1 MAAMRET
8 NTAYNRK
15 WLIWCLIG
23 LMAMCGAM
31 KATGGAGFV
40 LILPL
45 ILVGFGKNRPEL
57 LLYSILMTAV
67 LTVTNS
73 AVAPKDIVFSIA
85 ARSVFLLIG
94 GALVLQTVGQRVPRA
109 LSPLLGLM
117 PYLAYMAIVSSVGWQ
132 PLISYLKLIL
142 FTVIFFAFFSVSH
155 QVMKRRTAEVACL
168 RSVILSFAVFMLV
181 GSTILIAFPAI
192 GMMRVMDFYL
202 QYGYVPE
209 GSLFMGMTIHSQ
221 CLGPTVALFAVL
233 LLADMLFS
241 LRRWDKLYI
250 ILLLCAPI
258 LIYKTGSR
266 TAMGTYIA
274 GMGFVMLL
282 FLRANARMLGAR
294 WKLSALSVLTILG
307 IVAGITLFATPQMR
321 EAVAR
326 FALKY
331 TNESS
336 ELDVS
341 YESVVETR
349 QGLMDSAMEN
359 FRESPW
365 IGNGFQVSPQ
375 QAEMDIVSWKQLL
388 SAPIEKGVWVTAV
401 LEEGGIFGMIL
412 LCGFLLSVI
421 PTMVGRHAYIG
432 VSLIIVM
439 LVANLG
445 EFGMFSMSY
454 TGGLE
459 WATIFAGLVLD
470 SFREREFVMRL
481 TYPVR

>member
-1 MAAMRET
+1 MIQT
-8 NTAYNRK
+8 NAVYDKK

-23 LMAMCGAM
+23 LVAMCGAM

-85 ARSVFLLIG
+85 ARSVFLLIS

-192 GMMRVMDFYL
+192 GMMDVAAFYA
-202 QYGYVPE
+202 QYGYIPD
-209 GSLFMGMTIHSQ
+209 GKLFMGMTIHSQ
-221 CLGPTVALFAVL
+221 CLGPTVAVFAVL

-241 LRRWDKLYI
+241 MRRWDRLYLFLQI
-250 ILLLCAPI
+250 CAPI
-258 LIYKTGSR
+258 LIYQTGSR
-266 TAMGTYIA
+266 TAMGTYLAGIA
-274 GMGFVMLL
+274 FVMFL
-282 FLRANARMLGAR
+282 FLRANAQMIDAR
-294 WKLSALSVLTILG
+294 WKQRALSVLTLVGVLG
-307 IVAGITLFATPQMR
+307 GIALFATPQMR

-331 TNESS
+331 VHEESN
-336 ELDVS
+336 LDVS
-341 YESVVETR
+341 YESVIATR
-349 QGLMDSAMEN
+349 QGLIDESMAN
-359 FRESPW
+359 FKESPW
-365 IGNGFQVSPQ
+365 IGNGFQVSRQ
-375 QAEMDIVSWKQLL
+375 QADMQIVSWKQLL
-388 SAPIEKGVWVTAV
+388 TAPIEKGVWITAV
-401 LEEGGIFGMIL
+401 LEEGGVFGMIL
-412 LCGFLLSVI
+412 LCCFLLFVI
-421 PTMVGRHAYIG
+421 PTMIARRAYIG
-432 VSLIIVM
+432 AALIIVM

-459 WATIFAGLVLD
+459 WAMIFSGLTLD
-470 SFREREFVMRL
+470 SFRQRGDMKRQL
-481 TYPVR
+481 HPVR